1 MKTELIKRVCDIA
14 SDSIN
19 IVRVLAV
26 SAAKMLPADDLALF
40 LSNGFTPIDGSYALI
55 KGETMVSCQNVKN
68 PEPDPYAV
76 GDELFIRVYLVIS
89 PDNSVKAYPE
99 AGSIFE
105 PDHVLKFYND
115 IQTIIESGAAPAV
128 ERTMMTTV
136 YYKEVNLMEVINSQE
151 MFGEKLRE
159 LITGDEEIRMLG
171 SCIDCVEKVKNMECD
186 GLVEKAE
193 ECAREH
199 MLEAEDIGHSMVYLG
214 WRRSAPDGDCFI
226 AGVDVYGSE
235 TTKSVTVTFSIAEGC
250 DVHSMEITGGSNHDF
265 FNSEDY
271 VMGIAGGRMQF
282 HVIEIWNSK

>member
-68 PEPDPYAV
+68 PEPDPDAV
-76 GDELFIRVYLVIS
+76 GDDRFIRVYLVIS
-89 PDNSVKAYPE
+89 PDNTVKAYPE

-115 IQTIIESGAAPAV
+115 IRTIIESGAAPAV
-128 ERTMMTTV
+128 RRTMMMTV
-136 YYKEVNLMEVINSQE
+136 NYKDINLME
-151 MFGEKLRE
+151 
-159 LITGDEEIRMLG
+159 LILDPKRLNIRALIVDDEEIRTPV
-171 SCIDCVEKVKNMECD
+171 SCIDCVSKVKEMECD
-186 GLVEKAE
+186 GLLEKAE

-199 MLEAEDIGHSMVYLG
+199 MLDAEDIGHSLVYLG
-214 WRRSAPDGDCFI
+214 WIRSDPDGDCFI
-226 AGVDVYGSE
+226 AGVDIYGSE
-235 TTKSVTVTFSIAEGC
+235 TTKSVNVTFSIAERGV
-250 DVHSMEITGGSNHDF
+250 VHSMEITGGSSHDF

-271 VMGIAGGRMQF
+271 VNCIAGGRNNL
-282 HVIEIWNSK
+282 HAIEIWNSK